1 QRPGCQKACVL
12 PENPASYRVVRTKSY
27 LFNKAARHMIRQN
40 PERFEVMLQGFPSY
54 FFDVFK
60 TITAP

>member
-1 QRPGCQKACVL
+1 MDFQCLAEGTTQGAIQV
-12 PENPASYRVVRTKSY
+12 S
-27 LFNKAARHMIRQN
+27 FDARHMIRQN